1 MNIDSSDIKHLKI
14 FLAVVEANGISNA
27 QSMLNKDASTISRA
41 IGALEVR
48 LGLKLCV
55 RGRQGFELTPE
66 GKAVQEE
73 AIMLF
78 SSLRTFQNR
87 IESLGGHGV
96 GRLAIGIIDNIITDA
111 NCPVQQAI
119 ERITE
124 HFGDNLHIDLH
135 VKTPHELEKHL
146 LDKRIDIALG
156 IFERRHEA
164 IAYQALYEET
174 DYLYCA
180 PGNPLADAIGR
191 DASREDVLA
200 TLQQQNFCA
209 RSFLNERDLRSLGF
223 TLLGDVTY
231 TTNLEA
237 IALLVL
243 SGKFVGFI
251 PEHYARRYVDAGT
264 LLPILPTSI
273 ARTSELLL
281 AHRRGEAQSR
291 QIVGK
296 SLALMQTA

>member
-1 MNIDSSDIKHLKI
+1 MNIDSSDIKQLKI

-48 LGLKLCV
+48 LGLTLCM

-66 GKAVQEE
+66 GKAVHEE

-78 SSLRTFQNR
+78 ASLRTFQNR
-87 IESLGGHGV
+87 VESLGGRGL
-96 GRLAIGIIDNIITDA
+96 GRLSIGIIDNVITDS
-111 NCPVQQAI
+111 NCPLQRVI
-119 ERITE
+119 ERISE
-124 HFGDNLHIDLH
+124 QFGNNLHIDLH

-146 LDKRIDIALG
+146 FDKRLDIALG
-156 IFERRHEA
+156 IFERRHDA
-164 IAYQALYEET
+164 LAYQALYEET
-174 DYLYCA
+174 DFLYCA
-180 PGNPLADAIGR
+180 PGNPVAAAIGEGAPR
-191 DASREDVLA
+191 DEVLA
-200 TLQQQNFCA
+200 ILRQQNFCA

-223 TLLGDVTY
+223 TLLGDITY

-251 PEHYARRYVDAGT
+251 PEHYARRHVQACA
-264 LLPILPTSI
+264 LLPILAQSI
-273 ARTSELLL
+273 SRTSELLL
-281 AHRRGEAQSR
+281 AYRQGEAQSR
-291 QIVGK
+291 PLIGK
-296 SLALMQTA
+296 AVALMQAN

>member
-1 MNIDSSDIKHLKI
+1 MNIDSSDIKHLRI

-41 IGALEVR
+41 ISALEVR
-48 LGLKLCV
+48 LGLKLCI

-73 AIMLF
+73 TIMLF
-78 SSLRTFQNR
+78 SSMRAFQNR
-87 IESLGGHGV
+87 IESLGGNGV

-111 NCPVQQAI
+111 NCPVQRAI
-119 ERITE
+119 ARITN
-124 HFGDNLHIDLH
+124 HFGENLHIDLH

-156 IFERRHEA
+156 IFERRHDA
-164 IAYQALYEET
+164 IQYQALYEET

-180 PGNPLADAIGR
+180 SGNPVVDTIDQG
-191 DASREDVLA
+191 ASHEEVLA
-200 TLQQQNFCA
+200 TLRHQNFCA
-209 RSFLNERDLRSLGF
+209 RSFLNERDLMSLGF

-243 SGKFVGFI
+243 SGKFVGFM
-251 PEHYARRYVDAGT
+251 PDHYARRHVDAGT
-264 LLPILPTSI
+264 LLPILPSCI
-273 ARTSELLL
+273 SRTSELLL
-281 AHRRGEAQSR
+281 AHRRGEEGTR
-291 QIVGK
+291 QIIAK
-296 SLALMQTA
+296 SLSLVKKS